1 MFSKLKTMAAAT
13 AVAGLVG
20 LASAGNAHAV
30 KVGTIGTPIGSGSM
44 AITATAPSSRLVV
57 HGPTGPIPI
66 NCTNTSATGSIN
78 TGAFGTS
85 YPITIGT
92 IQPIFNNGGTP
103 PADCIGP
110 SGFLFAVS
118 CVNTSLLQVTGPP
131 AGGPPAVTPGRIT
144 GIDCTISFTAL
155 GCTARATGTVDG
167 QYRNPALPSTAGRL
181 TVLAANQALN
191 VVSGCPQNIF
201 PSGPATFGGTG
212 TTPTTVTDL
221 PYTLSGAA
229 SGHPFIS
236 L

>member
-20 LASAGNAHAV
+20 LAGAGNAHAV

-57 HGPTGPIPI
+57 HGPTGSIPI

-118 CVNTSLLQVTGPP
+118 CVNTSQLQVTGPV
-131 AGGPPAVTPGRIT
+131 AGGVTPGRIA

-155 GCTARATGTVDG
+155 GCTARATGTVNG
-167 QYRNPALPSTAGRL
+167 RYQNPALPSTPGRL

-212 TTPTTVTDL
+212 GTPTTVTDL
-221 PYTLSGAA
+221 VYTLGGGASA
-229 SGHPFIS
+229 NPFIS